1 MPLQY
6 HDLETIE
13 VDPSYTTHGAA
24 TVNFLNTDKI
34 VVASYTNVASG
45 ATGSQTS
52 VSVAFTIKNLPP
64 NYTVRVT
71 PSAACIPSVVKTAT
85 GFTVTLTGI
94 GGGYVPANVTFDV
107 LVLG

>member
-13 VDPSYTTHGAA
+13 VDPSNTTHGAA

-34 VVASYTNVASG
+34 VIASYTNVVTNASG
-45 ATGSQTS
+45 STTS
-52 VSVAFTIKNLPP
+52 VSVAFTLKNLPP

-71 PSAACIPSVVKTAT
+71 PSAACIPSVAKTA
-85 GFTVTLTGI
+85 
-94 GGGYVPANVTFDV
+94 
-107 LVLG
+107 